1 MKGGSLDMKKL
12 VGLIVCFL
20 VISCF
25 SVGGQ
30 RIYTDSIK
38 QTPNVNT
45 LDDDVPSW
53 QVGDEW
59 IYELNN
65 INFEVISPDATISL
79 HAAMKN
85 LILKVSTI
93 SGSSYVLEVTGD
105 IKGDFSYDLGNGTR
119 IAGELTKTTISGS
132 IKINIATLSFEE
144 ASLVID
150 TKMILREYP
159 LPINIPI
166 RIPFTITVSVVH
178 DTPRPVIEFP
188 LFDGKSGTITEA
200 YVTISIKVESIILKL
215 INIFVPDI
223 PSEINYETGTF
234 LPSLFYEAIMEQVTV
249 LAGTFS
255 AYHIGFLQGAIGAVY
270 YAPERENIIKIEMN
284 LEIQDELIIGVS
296 GELKN
301 EVTSIKAIV

>member
-1 MKGGSLDMKKL
+1 MKKL
-12 VGLIVCFL
+12 VGLIICIL
-20 VISCF
+20 IISCF

-30 RIYTDSIK
+30 RISTNSIK
-38 QTPNVNT
+38 QTPKVNT
-45 LDDDVPSW
+45 FDDDVPSW
-53 QVGDEW
+53 QVDDEW
-59 IYELNN
+59 IYELEN
-65 INFEVISPDATISL
+65 INFEVISSGATISL

-85 LILKVSTI
+85 LILKITKI
-93 SGSSYVLEVTGD
+93 SGSSYELEVSGD
-105 IKGDFSYDLGNGTR
+105 IKGDFSYDLGEGTR
-119 IAGELTKTTISGS
+119 IAGELSKTTISGS
-132 IKINIATLSFEE
+132 IKINIATLAFEE

-200 YVTISIKVESIILKL
+200 YVSISIKVESIILKL

-223 PSEINYETGTF
+223 PSEINYEMGSF
-234 LPSLFYEAIMEQVTV
+234 LPSLFYEAVIEQITV

-284 LEIQDELIIGVS
+284 LELEDQLIIQVS